1 MERTAPRLS
10 VKITLNGDPYDIEGP
25 LTVTAL
31 LKRLDIDPLRVAVE
45 HNMVVLKRARFE
57 DTVVR
62 DGDEI
67 EVVNFVGGG

>member
-1 MERTAPRLS
+1 VERTAPRLS

>member
-1 MERTAPRLS
+1 M
-10 VKITLNGDPYDIEGP
+10 KITLNGDPYDIEGP